1 LTAQILVHALGLGV
15 GNEIPVGG
23 SSGSGMLVGNEIQ
36 DEISS
41 GSGSGI
47 GIAVGNEI
55 HEERASD
62 SVLVCEGREYGSGS
76 GGNGGSG
83 LRALG
88 RRGGG

>member
-1 LTAQILVHALGLGV
+1 
-15 GNEIPVGG
+15 
-23 SSGSGMLVGNEIQ
+23 MLVGNEIQ